1 MILIFFK
8 KIKSN
13 HFCLAE
19 KKVYDIFL
27 KILMN
32 EEIWGNHI

>member
-1 MILIFFK
+1 MIFFK
-8 KIKSN
+8 KNKSN

-19 KKVYDIFL
+19 KKAYVIFL
-27 KILMN
+27 KILMI